1 MCIAIPGKIV
11 SINGYYAI
19 TNTMGI
25 ESEINISLIENPSID
40 DYVLIHAGCAI
51 EKIDYEYFSYLEQTI
66 KEALRSNKD
75 G

>member
-11 SINGYYAI
+11 SIDGYYAI

-25 ESEINISLIENPSID
+25 ESEINISLIENPSIN
-40 DYVLIHAGCAI
+40 DYVLIHAVCAI
-51 EKIDYEYFSYLEQTI
+51 EKIDYEYFSYLKQII